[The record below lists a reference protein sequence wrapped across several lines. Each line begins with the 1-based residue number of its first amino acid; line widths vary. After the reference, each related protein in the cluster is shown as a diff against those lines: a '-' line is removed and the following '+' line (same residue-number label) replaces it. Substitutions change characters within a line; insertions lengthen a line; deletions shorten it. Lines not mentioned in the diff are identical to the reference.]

1 MKDCQV
7 QKVARERP
15 HSWLEGFTYYYTKR
29 GFGKENKMN
38 GVEGTINV
46 LKSRKVLEME
56 ILEVLNMEKL
66 IIDNSLYDYNK
77 TKNEISNIVKKKFNK
92 Q

>member
-15 HSWLEGFTYYYTKR
+15 HSWLDYYTKR